1 MQQTAHQLNMVSVI
15 SIETTV
21 ILYNSCTSKISI
33 SKHDIFL
40 IQKLIKIKYTTPVFS
55 FILLSLIFYPFSTY
69 KLDDLHSEF
78 RKCKDDVKTRT
89 RQTTATMITHLVKMT
104 VYANSS
110 MKSRGELNTF
120 YNKINYNLKMFVVRS
135 TRRLLTR
142 LRWFKLEDKVRGRV
156 WL

>member
-1 MQQTAHQLNMVSVI
+1 MI
-15 SIETTV
+15 
-21 ILYNSCTSKISI
+21 Y
-33 SKHDIFL
+33 FL

-89 RQTTATMITHLVKMT
+89 RQTTATMIIHLVKMT
-104 VYANSS
+104 LYANSS

-135 TRRLLTR
+135 TRRLFGTFCCRPTMLLVQLAYYSVFKTRYEVHVYIYNLTIPQQT
-142 LRWFKLEDKVRGRV
+142 
-156 WL
+156 